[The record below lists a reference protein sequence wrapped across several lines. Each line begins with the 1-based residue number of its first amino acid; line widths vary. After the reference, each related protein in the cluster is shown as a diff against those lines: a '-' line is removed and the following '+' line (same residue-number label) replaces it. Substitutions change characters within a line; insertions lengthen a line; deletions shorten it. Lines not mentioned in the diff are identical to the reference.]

1 MSQRAEFWLAVDRIR
16 EGDARYKP
24 DAYAFVMEAVD
35 YTVRSLGVWRHVSAA
50 ELVEGLRRAACDR
63 YGMLAFTVLEKW
75 GVRTG
80 SDVGEIV
87 FQLIDEGFLSRQ
99 DDDSREAFD
108 EVGSLASDLVD
119 RYFETG

>member
-87 FQLIDEGFLSRQ
+87 FQLIDAGFLSRQ